1 MKIFVSWSGEKSK
14 SVASALKEWLPDLV
28 QHVEVFM
35 SEHDLDA
42 GSRWSTELSSRLEAC
57 TFGIICVTAENISAP
72 WLLFEAGCL
81 DKSVNRSRV
90 VPYRVGISAPDVPFP
105 LAQFQSVGADREGT
119 LKLLKS
125 IVAASSGPLDENRI
139 NRLFE
144 RLWPDLEK
152 RLKLAEVP
160 ATSVRQRS
168 ERELLDELVQL
179 IRGVA
184 QTSNSILSR
193 IGDLPKG
200 ESSRLPN
207 GAKPLS
213 RMIEDD
219 PSAQFGT
226 HGEPFTSLYETR
238 RMLAD
243 TLISHSIRID
253 PSALLGVNA
262 EPFTIPYDPTQSV
275 SAFLNMVW
283 RELNGKGDV
292 APWTWGDRWM
302 LSDEQ
307 TGKILDHIG
316 IEFSRSRGEILDDRP
331 INVVGIK
338 PQMSLRAH
346 PYHGKQQSA
355 ENKGTES

>member
-28 QHVEVFM
+28 QHVDVFM

-42 GSRWSTELSSRLEAC
+42 GSRWSTELSSRLETC

-105 LAQFQSVGADREGT
+105 LAQFQSVGADRAGT
-119 LKLLKS
+119 IKLLKS
-125 IVAASSGPLDENRI
+125 IVAASSSPLDENRL

-144 RLWPDLEK
+144 LLWPDLEK

-160 ATSVRQRS
+160 ATRVRQRS

-184 QTSNSILSR
+184 QTSNSILSH
-193 IGDLPKG
+193 IDDLPKG
-200 ESSRLPN
+200 ESPRFPN
-207 GAKPLS
+207 GAKRIS
-213 RMIEDD
+213 RTIE
-219 PSAQFGT
+219 
-226 HGEPFTSLYETR
+226 
-238 RMLAD
+238 
-243 TLISHSIRID
+243 ID

-262 EPFTIPYDPTQSV
+262 EPFTIPYDPSQTV
-275 SAFLNMVW
+275 STFLNTVW
-283 RELNGKGDV
+283 HELNAKGDV
-292 APWTWGDRWM
+292 PPWTWGDRWM

-307 TGKILDHIG
+307 TGKILDYIG
-316 IEFSRSRGEILDDRP
+316 IEFSRSKGEILDDRS
-331 INVVGIK
+331 ISAVGIK
-338 PQMSLRAH
+338 PQMTLRAH
-346 PYHGKQQSA
+346 PYQGL
-355 ENKGTES
+355 